1 MTLLS
6 PGFETKET
14 TLSTTIVQSATGR
27 AALVGKF
34 QWGPAFQ
41 IVQVTNEV
49 ELVNKFGQPDNN
61 TADYFM
67 SGANFLQYGNDLR
80 VVRVLNKEKAKNAT
94 VLAGNVEFEITNEGS
109 NYEVGD
115 TIKIKHNRQ
124 DIETAGKVTKV
135 DGDGKVKGVFIPTG
149 KIIAHAKAIGV
160 YPELD
165 GGWTAEFTSSSGNG
179 SAALSVTKIVTD
191 SGLLLTDLE
200 TSRANITNQDF
211 LTKLKKYDMPAVS
224 AIYAGEIGNSLE
236 VEILARSSF
245 SGAVAPELTMYPFG
259 GTRAAARNL
268 IPYAPQNDNQYA
280 FIVRRDGVVVE
291 SYVLSTL
298 KGDKD
303 VYGNSIYMD
312 DFFARGSSQYIYAT
326 AQGWVDGFSGIISL
340 AGGVSAN
347 EASTGDRGNDPFI
360 GAMMQGW
367 DLFAERESIHV
378 NLLIAG
384 ACAGEGDA
392 FSTVQK
398 HAVSIGDER
407 QDCLVMVSPPRST
420 VVNIPITTAIDNL
433 IAWREGNSNYSD
445 NNMNINTTYAV
456 IDGNYKYQYDK
467 YNDVNRWVP
476 LAADIAGLCARTDVV
491 SQPWMSPAGYNR
503 GQIMNVVKLAIEPR
517 KAHRD
522 RLYQA
527 AINPVIGAGGEGF
540 ILMGDKTA
548 TTVPSPF
555 DRINVRRLFNML
567 KKNIGDSSKYKLFEN
582 NDNFTRASFRME
594 VSQYLSTIRSLG
606 GIYDFRVQCD
616 TTNNTPDVIDRNEFV
631 ASMFIK
637 PAKSI
642 NYIMLNFTAVATGA
656 DFDEIIGPANQA

>member
-14 TLSTTIVQSATGR
+14 SLTTTIVQSATGR

-41 IVQVTNEV
+41 IIQVTNEV

-80 VVRVLNKEKAKNAT
+80 VVRVLNTEKAKNAT
-94 VLAGNVEFEITNEGS
+94 ALAGNVEFEITNEGS
-109 NYEVGD
+109 NYAVD
-115 TIKIKHNRQ
+115 DVIKVKYNRT

-135 DGDGKVKGVFIPTG
+135 DTDGKIKGIFIPTA
-149 KIIAHAKAIGV
+149 KIISHAKAIGV
-160 YPELD
+160 YPELN
-165 GGWTAEFTSSSGNG
+165 GYTVEITSTQGNG
-179 SAALSVTKIVTD
+179 SGAISITKVVTD

-200 TSRANITNQDF
+200 TSRANITNQTF

-236 VEILARSSF
+236 VEILPRSAF
-245 SGAVAPELTMYPFG
+245 SGTAPEITLYPFG
-259 GTRAAARNL
+259 GTRTAARNL

-291 SYVLSTL
+291 SYVLSTTP
-298 KGDKD
+298 GDKD

-312 DFFARGSSQYIYAT
+312 DFFARGASQYIYAT
-326 AQGWVDGFSGIISL
+326 SQGWVDGFKGAISL
-340 AGGVSAN
+340 VGGLSAN
-347 EASTGDRGNDPFI
+347 EATTADNGKNDPFI
-360 GAMMQGW
+360 GAMMKGW

-384 ACAGEGDA
+384 ACAGEADA

-398 HAVSIGDER
+398 YAVSIGDER
-407 QDCLVMVSPPRST
+407 QDCLVLISPPRST
-420 VVNIPITTAIDNL
+420 VVNIPVTTAVDNL
-433 IAWREGNSNYSD
+433 IHWREGTNNYSE

-476 LAADIAGLCARTDVV
+476 LAADIAGLCARTDTVA
-491 SQPWMSPAGYNR
+491 QPWMSPAGYNR
-503 GQIMNVVKLAIEPR
+503 GQILNVVKLAIEPR

-540 ILMGDKTA
+540 ILLGDKTA

-594 VSQYLSTIRSLG
+594 VSQYLNTIRSLG

-616 TTNNTPDVIDRNEFV
+616 TTNNTADVIDRNEFV

-642 NYIMLNFTAVATGA
+642 NYIILNFTAVATGA
-656 DFDEIIGPANQA
+656 DFDEIIGSANQA

>member
-14 TLSTTIVQSATGR
+14 SLSTTIVQSATGR

-80 VVRVLNKEKAKNAT
+80 VVRVLNKEKAKNSTA
-94 VLAGNVEFEITNEGS
+94 LADNIEFTIANEGS
-109 NYEVGD
+109 NYKVGD
-115 TIKIKHNRQ
+115 TIKVKYNNSEV
-124 DIETAGKVTKV
+124 ETGGKVTKV
-135 DGDGKVKGVFIPTG
+135 SKEGKIKGVFIPSG
-149 KIIAHAKAIGV
+149 KVISHAKAVGV
-160 YPELD
+160 YPSLTGYTTEI
-165 GGWTAEFTSSSGNG
+165 TSGTGNSSG
-179 SAALSVTKIVTD
+179 SITLTKVVTD

-200 TSRANITNQDF
+200 TSRSNITKTEF
-211 LTKLKKYDMPAVS
+211 LTALKKYDMPSIA

-236 VEILARSSF
+236 VEILSRSAF
-245 SGAVAPELTMYPFG
+245 KNTAPTLTIYPYG
-259 GTRAAARNL
+259 GERTAARNL
-268 IPYAPQNDNQYA
+268 VPYGPQNDHQYA
-280 FIVRRDGVVVE
+280 IIVRRDGVVVE
-291 SYVLSTL
+291 SFVLSTL

-312 DFFARGSSQYIYAT
+312 DFFARGASQYIYAT
-326 AQGWVDGFSGIISL
+326 AQGWVEGFSGIISL

-347 EASTGDRGNDPFI
+347 EAGTSDRDGDPFI

-384 ACAGEGDA
+384 ACAGESDA

-398 HAVSIGDER
+398 HAVSIGEER
-407 QDCLVMVSPPRST
+407 QDCLVLVSPPRST
-420 VVNIPITTAIDNL
+420 VVNIPVTTAIDNL
-433 IAWREGNSNYSD
+433 IHWREGGNNYNE

-476 LAADIAGLCARTDVV
+476 LAADIAGLCARTDAV

-503 GQIMNVVKLAIEPR
+503 GQILNVVKLAIEPR

-548 TTVPSPF
+548 TSVPSPF

-642 NYIMLNFTAVATGA
+642 NFITLSFTAVATGA
-656 DFDEIIGPANQA
+656 EFDEIIGPANQA

>member
-41 IVQVTNEV
+41 IVQITNEV

-80 VVRVLNKEKAKNAT
+80 VVRVLNTEKAKNAT
-94 VLAGNVEFEITNEGS
+94 TLADNIEFTISNEGS
-109 NYEVGD
+109 NYKVGD
-115 TIKIKHNRQ
+115 TIKVKYNQ
-124 DIETAGKVTKV
+124 SEIETGGKVTKV
-135 DGDGKVKGVFIPTG
+135 STEGKIKGVFIPSG
-149 KIIAHAKAIGV
+149 KIIAHAKAVGV
-160 YPELD
+160 YPSLNGYTVEV
-165 GGWTAEFTSSSGNG
+165 TSQSGNSG
-179 SAALSVTKIVTD
+179 ASITLTKVVTD

-200 TSRANITNQDF
+200 TSRSNITKQSF
-211 LTKLKKYDMPAVS
+211 LDSLKKYDMPAVS

-236 VEILARSSF
+236 VEILARSAF
-245 SGAVAPELTMYPFG
+245 KNTAPTLTMYPYG
-259 GTRAAARNL
+259 GERTAARNL

-291 SYVLSTL
+291 SYVLSTV

-312 DFFARGSSQYIYAT
+312 DFFARGASQYIYAT
-326 AQGWVDGFSGIISL
+326 AQGWVTGFSGIITL

-347 EASTGDRGNDPFI
+347 EASTNDHQNDPFV
-360 GAMMQGW
+360 GAMMKGW

-384 ACAGEGDA
+384 ACAGESDA

-398 HAVSIGDER
+398 YAVAIGDER
-407 QDCLVMVSPPRST
+407 QDCLVLVSPPRST
-420 VVNIPITTAIDNL
+420 VVNIPVTTAIDNL
-433 IAWREGNSNYSD
+433 VHWREGSNNYND

-467 YNDVNRWVP
+467 YNDVNRWIP
-476 LAADIAGLCARTDVV
+476 LAADIAGLCARTDTV

-503 GQIMNVVKLAIEPR
+503 GQILNVVKLAIEPR

-522 RLYQA
+522 RLYQV

-540 ILMGDKTA
+540 ILLGDKTA
-548 TTVPSPF
+548 TSVPSPF

-594 VSQYLSTIRSLG
+594 VSQYLNTIRSLG

-616 TTNNTPDVIDRNEFV
+616 TTNNTADVIDRNEFV
-631 ASMFIK
+631 ASMYIK

-642 NYIMLNFTAVATGA
+642 NYILLNFTAVATGS

>member
-80 VVRVLNKEKAKNAT
+80 VVRVLDTKKAKNAT
-94 VLAGNVEFEITNEGS
+94 ALADNIEFEITNEGS

-124 DIETAGKVTKV
+124 DIETEGKVTKV

-160 YPELD
+160 YPELG

-200 TSRANITNQDF
+200 TSRANITNQEF

-236 VEILARSSF
+236 VEILARSAF
-245 SGAVAPELTMYPFG
+245 SGAAAPELTMYPFG
-259 GTRAAARNL
+259 GERTAARNL

-303 VYGNSIYMD
+303 VYGNSIYM
-312 DFFARGSSQYIYAT
+312 
-326 AQGWVDGFSGIISL
+326 VDILHF
-340 AGGVSAN
+340 V
-347 EASTGDRGNDPFI
+347 
-360 GAMMQGW
+360 
-367 DLFAERESIHV
+367 
-378 NLLIAG
+378 
-384 ACAGEGDA
+384 
-392 FSTVQK
+392 
-398 HAVSIGDER
+398 
-407 QDCLVMVSPPRST
+407 
-420 VVNIPITTAIDNL
+420 
-433 IAWREGNSNYSD
+433 
-445 NNMNINTTYAV
+445 
-456 IDGNYKYQYDK
+456 
-467 YNDVNRWVP
+467 
-476 LAADIAGLCARTDVV
+476 GLRLEMAL
-491 SQPWMSPAGYNR
+491 PSPATT
-503 GQIMNVVKLAIEPR
+503 
-517 KAHRD
+517 
-522 RLYQA
+522 
-527 AINPVIGAGGEGF
+527 
-540 ILMGDKTA
+540 LM
-548 TTVPSPF
+548 
-555 DRINVRRLFNML
+555 I
-567 KKNIGDSSKYKLFEN
+567 
-582 NDNFTRASFRME
+582 
-594 VSQYLSTIRSLG
+594 
-606 GIYDFRVQCD
+606 
-616 TTNNTPDVIDRNEFV
+616 
-631 ASMFIK
+631 
-637 PAKSI
+637 
-642 NYIMLNFTAVATGA
+642 
-656 DFDEIIGPANQA
+656 

>member
-80 VVRVLNKEKAKNAT
+80 VVRVLDTKKAKNAT
-94 VLAGNVEFEITNEGS
+94 ALAGNVEFEITNEGS
-109 NYEVGD
+109 NYKVGD
-115 TIKIKHNRQ
+115 TIKVKYKNTEV
-124 DIETAGKVTKV
+124 ETDGMITKV
-135 DGDGKVKGVFIPTG
+135 STEGKIKGIFIPSG
-149 KIIAHAKAIGV
+149 KIITHSKAVGV
-160 YPELD
+160 YPNLND
-165 GGWTAEFTSSSGNG
+165 GYTVEISSDSGNSG
-179 SAALSVTKIVTD
+179 ASITLSKIVVD

-200 TSRANITNQDF
+200 TSRDKITNTEF
-211 LTKLKKYDMPAVS
+211 LTKLKKYDMPSIA

-236 VEILARSSF
+236 VEILPRSAF
-245 SGAVAPELTMYPFG
+245 TGTAPELTMYPYG
-259 GTRAAARNL
+259 GKRTAARNL
-268 IPYAPQNDNQYA
+268 VPYGPQNDNQYSI
-280 FIVRRDGVVVE
+280 IVRRDGVVVE
-291 SYVLSTL
+291 SFVLSTL

-312 DFFARGSSQYIYAT
+312 DFFARGASQYIYAT
-326 AQGWVDGFSGIISL
+326 AQGWVEGFSGIISL

-347 EASTGDRGNDPFI
+347 EASVGGDGNDPFI

-367 DLFAERESIHV
+367 DMFAERESIHV

-384 ACAGEGDA
+384 ACAGESDK

-398 HAVSIGDER
+398 HAVSIGEER
-407 QDCLVMVSPPRST
+407 QDCLVLVSPPRST
-420 VVNIPITTAIDNL
+420 VVNIPVTTAIDNL
-433 IAWREGNSNYSD
+433 IHWREGSNNYNE

-476 LAADIAGLCARTDVV
+476 LAADIAGLCARTDAV

-503 GQIMNVVKLAIEPR
+503 GQILNVVKLAIEPR

-656 DFDEIIGPANQA
+656 DFDEIVGPANQA

>member
-41 IVQVTNEV
+41 IVQITNEV
-49 ELVNKFGQPDNN
+49 ELVDKFGQPDNN

-94 VLAGNVEFEITNEGS
+94 TLAGNVAFEIANEGS
-109 NYEVGD
+109 NYKVGD
-115 TIKIKHNRQ
+115 TIKVKYQNSE
-124 DIETAGKVTKV
+124 IETGGKVTKV
-135 DGDGKVKGVFIPTG
+135 SAEGKIKGIFIPTG
-149 KIIAHAKAIGV
+149 KIIAHAKAVGT
-160 YPELD
+160 YPEIN
-165 GGWTAEFTSSSGNG
+165 GYTTEVTSGTGNSGASITVSS
-179 SAALSVTKIVTD
+179 IVTD

-200 TSRANITNQDF
+200 TSRANITAQTF
-211 LTKLKKYDMPAVS
+211 LTKLQKYDMPAIS

-236 VEILARSSF
+236 VEVLARSAF
-245 SGAVAPELTMYPFG
+245 TGTAPTLTMYPYG
-259 GTRAAARNL
+259 GERTAARNL
-268 IPYAPQNDNQYA
+268 VAYGPQNDNQYA
-280 FIVRRDGVVVE
+280 IIVRRDGVVVE
-291 SYVLSTL
+291 SFVLSTV

-312 DFFARGSSQYIYAT
+312 DFFARGASQYIYAT
-326 AQGWVDGFSGIISL
+326 AQGWVEGFSGIISL

-347 EASTGDRGNDPFI
+347 EASTNDHQNDPFI

-367 DLFAERESIHV
+367 DLFAERETIHV

-384 ACAGEGDA
+384 ACAGEADN

-407 QDCLVMVSPPRST
+407 QDCLVLVSPPRST
-420 VVNIPITTAIDNL
+420 VVNIPVTTAVDNL
-433 IAWREGNSNYSD
+433 IKWREGTDSYSE

-467 YNDVNRWVP
+467 YNDVNRWIP
-476 LAADIAGLCARTDVV
+476 LAADIAGLCARTDTVA
-491 SQPWMSPAGYNR
+491 QPWMSPAGYNR

-522 RLYQA
+522 RMYQC

-540 ILMGDKTA
+540 ILLGDKTA
-548 TTVPSPF
+548 TSVPSPF

-594 VSQYLSTIRSLG
+594 VSQYLNTIRSLG

-616 TTNNTPDVIDRNEFV
+616 TTNNTADVIDRNEFV
-631 ASMFIK
+631 ASMYIK

-642 NYIMLNFTAVATGA
+642 NYILLNFTAVATGS